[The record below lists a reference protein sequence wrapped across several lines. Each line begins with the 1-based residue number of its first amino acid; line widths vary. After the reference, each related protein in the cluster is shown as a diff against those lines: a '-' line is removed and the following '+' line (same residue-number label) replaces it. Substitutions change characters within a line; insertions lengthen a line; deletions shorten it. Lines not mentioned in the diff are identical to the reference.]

1 MARKLVPTIALL
13 ALALTASAQTRMGT
27 ISGAVRNS
35 AGVPQMGAAVKVLV
49 GAGEVVTVFTDAQG
63 RYMAANLPA
72 GTYDVRA
79 SATAFLPSLRENVA
93 LKAGAHLVVNLTL
106 NTLFEAVQL
115 LPARKHSGEEE
126 EDWKWTLRSAA
137 NRPILRLVDDSAVMI
152 SHESAPEDRVLK
164 AKVAFMAGGGAQGF
178 GSTSDVAT
186 AFSLERSM
194 FSSGTVSLR
203 GNVGYGDANP
213 SAVVRAGYRRD
224 LGSSHP
230 ELAFTMRRFATPD
243 GMLRG
248 GAMQAL
254 SLSMNDRTT
263 ISDFLE
269 VMYGGEFDSIQV
281 LGHVNAFRPYGAADL
296 HFGPDTVFEY
306 RYATAAPNTRLEKGF
321 DTAPADLSET
331 APRMSLASGATQIER
346 ARHQEVSVSHR
357 MGKTNVQVAAYSD
370 HVRNTALVGAGDP
383 VDGLN
388 TLADVYSGTFT
399 YDGGNLDT
407 NGMRVVVQRKLPG
420 DMTATFDYAMGGVL
434 DIGANSANWQD
445 VAALV
450 RSERRQALGSKIS
463 GRIPRAGTK
472 VIASYRW
479 TNGSGLTPV
488 DMFNASAG
496 QTDPF
501 FSVFVR
507 QPIPTSKLFS
517 AAKMEALVDIRNLLA
532 QGYVPVVG
540 QDGSTVYLV
549 QSARCVRGGLA
560 FTF

>member
-1 MARKLVPTIALL
+1 MARKLVPIIVLFAVS
-13 ALALTASAQTRMGT
+13 LTASAQTRSGT
-27 ISGAVRNS
+27 ISGAVKNS
-35 AGVPQMGAAVKVLV
+35 AGVPQMGAAVKVLL
-49 GAGEVVTVFTDAQG
+49 GAGEVMTVFTDAHG
-63 RYMAANLPA
+63 RYTAADLPA
-72 GTYDVRA
+72 GTYIVRA

-115 LPARKHSGEEE
+115 LPNRKHGADDE

-137 NRPILRLVDDSAVMI
+137 NRPILRLVDDSAVMV
-152 SHESAPEDRVLK
+152 SKDRQGDDRVLK
-164 AKVAFMAGGGAQGF
+164 AKVAFMAGGAAEGF

-194 FSSGTVSLR
+194 FSSGTVSVR
-203 GNVGYGDANP
+203 GNVGYGEANP
-213 SAVVRAGYRRD
+213 SAVVRASYARD
-224 LGSSHP
+224 LGTSHP
-230 ELAFTMRRFATPD
+230 EVAFTMRRFATPD
-243 GMLRG
+243 GILRG
-248 GAMQAL
+248 GSMQAL
-254 SLSMNDRTT
+254 SLSMSDRTS
-263 ISDFLE
+263 IADFLD
-269 VMYGGEFDSIQV
+269 VMYGGEFQSIQV
-281 LGHVNAFRPYGAADL
+281 LGHMNAFRPFGAADL
-296 HFGPDTVFEY
+296 HFGPNTVVEY
-306 RYATAAPNTRLEKGF
+306 RYATSVPNTRMEKGF
-321 DTAPADLSET
+321 DTAPADMSET
-331 APRMSLASGATQIER
+331 APRMSLVDGAPQMER
-346 ARHQEVSVSHR
+346 SRHQEISVSRR
-357 MGKTNVQVAAYSD
+357 MGKTNLQVAAFSD

-407 NGMRVVVQRKLPG
+407 NGMRVVVQRKLMS
-420 DMTATFDYAMGGVL
+420 DLTATVDYAMGGVL
-434 DIGANSANWQD
+434 DLGGNGANWQD
-445 VAALV
+445 VAGLV
-450 RSERRQALGSKIS
+450 RAQRRQALGTKFS

-501 FSVFVR
+501 FSIFVR

-517 AAKMEALVDIRNLLA
+517 GKMEALVDIRNLLA
-532 QGYVPVVG
+532 QGYVPMVG

-549 QSARCVRGGLA
+549 QSARSVRGGLA

>member
-13 ALALTASAQTRMGT
+13 ALSLAASAQVRTGI

-35 AGVPQMGAAVKVLV
+35 SGVPQMGAAVKVLL
-49 GAGEVVTVFTDAQG
+49 GAAEVATVFTDAQG
-63 RYMAANLPA
+63 HYTAINLPA
-72 GTYDVRA
+72 GNYVVRA

-106 NTLFEAVQL
+106 STLFEAVQL
-115 LPARKHSGEEE
+115 LPNRKKGAEDE

-137 NRPILRLVDDSAVMI
+137 NRPILRLVDDSAVMV
-152 SHESAPEDRVLK
+152 SEGHSPDDQVLK
-164 AKVAFMAGGGAQGF
+164 AKVAFLGGGAAQGF
-178 GSTSDVAT
+178 GSSSDVST
-186 AFSLERSM
+186 AFSVERSM

-203 GNVGYGDANP
+203 GNVGYGEANP

-230 ELAFTMRRFATPD
+230 EVAFTMRRFATPD

-254 SLSMNDRTT
+254 SLSANNRTT
-263 ISDFLE
+263 IADFLD
-269 VMYGGEFDSIQV
+269 VMYGGEFQSIQV
-281 LGHVNAFRPYGAADL
+281 LGHLNAFRPFGAADVHL
-296 HFGPDTVFEY
+296 GANTVVEY
-306 RYATAAPNTRLEKGF
+306 RYATSVPNTRLEKGF

-331 APRMSLASGATQIER
+331 SPRMSLAAGGPQIER
-346 ARHQEVSVSHR
+346 SRHQEVSVSRR
-357 MGKTNVQVAAYSD
+357 MGKTNVQVAAFTD
-370 HVRNTALVGAGDP
+370 HLRNAALVGAGDP
-383 VDGLN
+383 LDDLN

-399 YDGGNLDT
+399 YDGGSLDT
-407 NGMRVVVQRKLPG
+407 NGLRVVVQRKLAS
-420 DMTATFDYAMGGVL
+420 DLTATVDYAMGGVL
-434 DIGANSANWQD
+434 SLPSGGATWQD
-445 VAALV
+445 VSGLLRAQREQAVAA
-450 RSERRQALGSKIS
+450 KFS
-463 GRIPRAGTK
+463 GRIPRANTK

-479 TNGSGLTPV
+479 TSGPALTPV

-496 QTDPF
+496 QTDPY
-501 FSVFVR
+501 FSIFVR
-507 QPIPTSKLFS
+507 QPIPGTKMLPG
-517 AAKMEALVDIRNLLA
+517 KMEALVDIRNLLA

-549 QSARCVRGGLA
+549 QSARAVRGGLA

>member
-1 MARKLVPTIALL
+1 MARKLVPTIVLL
-13 ALALTASAQTRMGT
+13 ALSLAASAQIHSGT
-27 ISGAVRNS
+27 ISGAVKNS
-35 AGVPQMGAAVKVLV
+35 AGVPQMGAAVKVLL
-49 GAGEVVTVFTDAQG
+49 GAGEIATVFTDAHG
-63 RYMAANLPA
+63 RYTAANLPA
-72 GTYDVRA
+72 GTYVVRA

-115 LPARKHSGEEE
+115 LPTRRKGADDE

-137 NRPILRLVDDSAVMI
+137 NRPILRLVDDSAVVV
-152 SHESAPEDRVLK
+152 SRGRSGDDPVLK
-164 AKVAFMAGGGAQGF
+164 AKVAFLAGGAAEGF

-186 AFSLERSM
+186 AFSLESSM

-224 LGSSHP
+224 LGTSHP
-230 ELAFTMRRFATPD
+230 EVAFTMRRFATPD
-243 GMLRG
+243 GMMQG

-254 SLSMNDRTT
+254 SLSVNDRTS
-263 ISDFLE
+263 IADFLD
-269 VMYGGEFDSIQV
+269 VMYGGEFQSIQV
-281 LGHVNAFRPYGAADL
+281 VGHVNAFRPFGAADL
-296 HFGPDTVFEY
+296 HFGPDTVMEY
-306 RYATAAPNTRLEKGF
+306 RYATSVPDTRSAKGF
-321 DTAPADLSET
+321 DSAPADMSET
-331 APRMSLASGATQIER
+331 APRMSLAGGAPQVER
-346 ARHQEVSVSHR
+346 SRHQEISLSHR
-357 MGKTNVQVAAYSD
+357 MGRTNLQVAAYSD
-370 HVRNTALVGAGDP
+370 HVRNAALIGAGDP
-383 VDGLN
+383 SDGLN

-399 YDGGNLDT
+399 YDGGSLDT
-407 NGMRVVVQRKLPG
+407 NGMRLVVQRKLLS
-420 DMTATFDYAMGGVL
+420 DLTATFDYALGGVL
-434 DIGANSANWQD
+434 DLGANGATWQD
-445 VAALV
+445 VSGLLRAQ
-450 RSERRQALGSKIS
+450 RRQALGTKFS

-501 FSVFVR
+501 FSIFVR

-517 AAKMEALVDIRNLLA
+517 GKMEALVDIRNLLA
-532 QGYVPVVG
+532 QGYVPIVG
-540 QDGSTVYLV
+540 QDGSTVYPV
-549 QSARCVRGGLA
+549 QSARAVRGGLA